1 MKPAVA
7 YLRVST
13 KGQGVSGLGI
23 DAQRSAVDAYCRANG
38 YRLID
43 EFLEIESGR
52 VSSRPIL
59 RAAIN
64 RAEGTGA
71 LLVIARLDR
80 LSRSSRFIA
89 ELLESD
95 LRFVACDVPSA
106 NRLVLQI
113 LAAVAEEEARATSI
127 RTKAAIAVAK
137 AGGKVFGNP
146 ANLPANAGYR
156 GGRASGIARR
166 DKRDKTI
173 ARVAKRIYELRREGF
188 GFKQIAAVLNAEHYQ
203 TVLGKRW
210 RGKGVWRAVRQL
222 SLGLNPN

>member
-7 YLRVST
+7 HFRVST

-23 DAQRSAVDAYCRANG
+23 DAQRSAVYAYCRANG

-156 GGRASGIARR
+156 GGSASGIARR

-188 GFKQIAAVLNAEHYQ
+188 GFKQIAPVLNAEHYQ

-210 RGKGVWRAVRQL
+210 RGNGVWRAMLQL
-222 SLGLNPN
+222 SLGLNLN